1 MDAYPRTEHRPAMTT
16 SPPREPLPKAYD
28 PSQVEGRLYEWWERS
43 GFFRATPDP
52 DKQPFTVIMPPPN
65 VTGELH
71 IGHAQRAAIEDALVR
86 YHRMRGC
93 SALYLPGTDHA
104 GIATQVVVERQL
116 AGGGDDAPRTRTRGV
131 PETRLGVG
139 GQDRRHDRPT
149 STGGSARRATGS
161 ARRSRSTPAPSAP
174 SARRSRRCTTTA
186 SSTAASG

>member
-1 MDAYPRTEHRPAMTT
+1 M
-16 SPPREPLPKAYD
+16 PKAYD

-116 AGGGDDAPRTRTRGV
+116 AAEETTRHELGREAFLKRVWEWVDKTGDTIDNQHRQTWRV
-131 PETRLGVG
+131 VRLGA
-139 GQDRRHDRPT
+139 QDVYAGRRPGPRRPHDVQE
-149 STGGSARRATGS
+149 
-161 ARRSRSTPAPSAP
+161 RST
-174 SARRSRRCTTTA
+174 TKD